1 MSKEVFS
8 LDFYGRKLI
17 VETGEI
23 AKQADGSCI
32 VKMDDCVVLCTVC
45 GAKEAKLGQ
54 DFFPL
59 TVNYYERQYAVG
71 KIPGSFLR
79 REGRQSSRETLCSRR
94 HRSSNKTNVS

>member
-1 MSKEVFS
+1 MAKEVFS
-8 LDFYGRKLI
+8 LDFYGKKLV

-23 AKQADGSCI
+23 AKQADGSCL
-32 VKMDDCVVLCTVC
+32 VRLNDTAVLCAAC

-59 TVNYYERQYAVG
+59 TVNYFERQYAAG

-79 REGRQSSRETLCSRR
+79 REGRQSTRETLNSRLIDR
-94 HRSSNKTNVS
+94 PIRPM

>member
-45 GAKEAKLGQ
+45 PE
-54 DFFPL
+54 F
-59 TVNYYERQYAVG
+59 YSCYAI
-71 KIPGSFLR
+71 K
-79 REGRQSSRETLCSRR
+79 
-94 HRSSNKTNVS
+94 